1 VVPGSANRI
10 KEDQAMKTYGNEAV
24 AKQIADKLSE
34 KGTVH
39 VVVPHE
45 GQFAVCTEAE
55 AASLTTKKAAKTG
68 SKKPAAAAAP
78 AAKKPAK
85 VAVTAGSDEQV
96 TLKIDGA
103 HATKQYVIT
112 PEMGGR
118 PRWFERKRLTA
129 VTEYEGGVEITAP
142 KREFLSRKLG
152 DMIAA

>member
-1 VVPGSANRI
+1 
-10 KEDQAMKTYGNEAV
+10 MKTYGNEAV

-34 KGTVH
+34 KGTLH

-55 AASLTTKKAAKTG
+55 ASKLTAKPAKTAKKAAATTTT
-68 SKKPAAAAAP
+68 SA
-78 AAKKPAK
+78 KPAK
-85 VAVTAGSDEQV
+85 VAKVTASAGADENV

-118 PRWFERKRLTA
+118 PRWFERKRLTT
-129 VTEYEGGVEITAP
+129 VTEYDGGVEITAP